1 MKRHSRPQKK
11 CQGLQIRARS
21 GRHDVAGP
29 SIRPQESQDHLV
41 KRHTV
46 IAAAVVISLAL
57 LGWYVLVG
65 YVVTI
70 TGSTAGLPDIGTAT
84 AHLVSALLGANTL

>member
-1 MKRHSRPQKK
+1 MN
-11 CQGLQIRARS
+11 
-21 GRHDVAGP
+21 
-29 SIRPQESQDHLV
+29 
-41 KRHTV
+41 RHTV

-70 TGSTAGLPDIGTAT
+70 TGSTAGLPDIATAT
-84 AHLVSALLGANTL
+84 AHLISALLGTTS